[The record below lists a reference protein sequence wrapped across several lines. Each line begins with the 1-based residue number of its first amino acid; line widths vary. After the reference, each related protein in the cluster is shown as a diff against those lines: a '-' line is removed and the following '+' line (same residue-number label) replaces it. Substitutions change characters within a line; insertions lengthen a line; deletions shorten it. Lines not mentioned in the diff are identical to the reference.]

1 MFGKGKHDEIMG
13 MLNKLTIINARVLVE
28 LREINQPMIT
38 VQGDMPSQSEL
49 DLAAKVLANEKPEK
63 ANKAWSRTD
72 DAKLISLHRE
82 GLPFTE
88 IALQLG
94 RTLNAVKVRF
104 SVLKKEGIFNV

>member
-1 MFGKGKHDEIMG
+1 MFGKGRHNDLMLVLAEIDRNNHKI
-13 MLNKLTIINARVLVE
+13 LLE
-28 LREINQPMIT
+28 LKKINQPMIT

-49 DLAAKVLANEKPEK
+49 DLAAEVLKNDKPEM
-63 ANKAWSRTD
+63 ANKAWSRAD
-72 DAKLISLHRE
+72 DAKLISLHKA
-82 GLPFTE
+82 GFPFTE